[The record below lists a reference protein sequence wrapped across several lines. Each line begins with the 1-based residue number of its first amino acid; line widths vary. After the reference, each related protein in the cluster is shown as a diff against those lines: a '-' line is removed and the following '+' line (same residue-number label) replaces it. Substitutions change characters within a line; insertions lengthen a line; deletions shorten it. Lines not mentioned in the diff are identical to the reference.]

1 MEFLLEVITEEMPS
15 SHVQAGQA
23 QLEEKLA
30 AELRSAHLAVV
41 SLKTFGT
48 CRRLIVVGDFARR
61 QDDKEEAVVGP
72 PKTVGLAPDGS
83 PTAAAKGFAR
93 AQNVDVAKLEVIPTP
108 RGEYLGIKKTV
119 TGRPAEEILAG
130 LLPGI
135 ISSLTFPKMMRWGE
149 GTFRFSRPI
158 KNVLCLF
165 GGKRVDFSLRGK
177 TSTDFTTGHKLHQ
190 PQKIQVKSFR
200 EYKTL
205 LKKGQVLIDPAE
217 RKELIRKN
225 SEKKLLPLK
234 GKIYPDEELLD
245 KLSYDVECPYIFVGK
260 FPENYLEL
268 PLEVLSAALR
278 EGQKLFSV
286 VRDGRQLPSFV
297 GVADTSR
304 DPKSLIRR
312 GNERVLRARLED
324 AQFFWEQDLKIPLA
338 KRATRLELIVF
349 QEKLG
354 TYREKTLRLKTL
366 GGYICAKIDE
376 KSLKKDVIQAAELC
390 KVDLLTEMVREF
402 PSLQGKVGGLYARAE
417 GCPVAVAQAI
427 YEHYKPI
434 SLEDTSPASLVGAI
448 LSLADKLDSVVG
460 VVGIGIQAS
469 GSSDPFGIRR
479 NATGICK
486 VILDKKLSLSFSR
499 LLEKALSAYGGA
511 LERPAAE
518 ILACCLNLFVQ
529 RLRHIYETQGHRYD
543 LVNAALGAGI
553 DNIFYSYLRLKA
565 LDNLKKS
572 PSFASLI
579 LMAKRVNNIIRGVP
593 PCKINPELLAE
604 KEEREL
610 FSAFSIIAENVR
622 PLVEAGDFAKAQNM
636 ILKMQAPLSSFFD
649 KVLVMTED
657 KKIRQNR
664 LALLQAISGLLLQ
677 VADYSQVVG
686 EGEK

>member
-1 MEFLLEVITEEMPS
+1 
-15 SHVQAGQA
+15 
-23 QLEEKLA
+23 
-30 AELRSAHLAVV
+30 
-41 SLKTFGT
+41 
-48 CRRLIVVGDFARR
+48 
-61 QDDKEEAVVGP
+61 
-72 PKTVGLAPDGS
+72 
-83 PTAAAKGFAR
+83 
-93 AQNVDVAKLEVIPTP
+93 
-108 RGEYLGIKKTV
+108 
-119 TGRPAEEILAG
+119 
-130 LLPGI
+130 
-135 ISSLTFPKMMRWGE
+135 
-149 GTFRFSRPI
+149 
-158 KNVLCLF
+158 
-165 GGKRVDFSLRGK
+165 
-177 TSTDFTTGHKLHQ
+177 
-190 PQKIQVKSFR
+190 
-200 EYKTL
+200 
-205 LKKGQVLIDPAE
+205 VLIDPAE

-324 AQFFWEQDLKIPLA
+324 ARFFWEQDLKIPLA

-657 KKIRQNR
+657 KKIRQNW

>member
-1 MEFLLEVITEEMPS
+1 MEFLLEIITEEMPS

-23 QLEEKLA
+23 QLEEKLR
-30 AELRSAHLAVV
+30 AELESAHLAVI

-48 CRRLIVVGDFARR
+48 CRRLIVAGDFGRR
-61 QDDKEEAVVGP
+61 QDDKEEVVVGP
-72 PKTVGLAPDGS
+72 PKKVGLAPDGS
-83 PTAAAKGFAR
+83 PTVAAEGFAR

-119 TGRPAEEILAG
+119 TGKPAEEILAG

-135 ISSLTFPKMMRWGE
+135 ISSLAFPKMMRWGE

-158 KNVLCLF
+158 KNILCLF
-165 GGKRVDFSLRGK
+165 GGKRVDFSLHGK
-177 TSTDFTTGHKLHQ
+177 TSTDFTTGHKLHK
-190 PQKIQVKSFR
+190 PQKIQVRSFR
-200 EYKTL
+200 EYKAL
-205 LKKGQVLIDPAE
+205 LKKGLVLIDPAE
-217 RKELIRKN
+217 RKELIRRN
-225 SEKKLLPLK
+225 SERRLLRLK
-234 GKIYPDEELLD
+234 GKVYPDEELLD
-245 KLSYDVECPYIFVGK
+245 KLTYDVEWPYVFLGK
-260 FPENYLEL
+260 FPEDYLGL

-297 GVADTSR
+297 GVADTSG
-304 DPKSLIRR
+304 DPKSLIRK

-324 AQFFWEQDLKIPLA
+324 ARFFWDQDLKIPLA
-338 KRATRLELIVF
+338 KRAAGLGLIVF

-354 TYREKTLRLKTL
+354 TYREKSLRLKTL
-366 GGYICAKIDE
+366 GGYICDKIDE
-376 KSLKKDVIQAAELC
+376 KSLKKEVAQAAELC
-390 KVDLLTEMVREF
+390 KVDLLTEIVREF

-417 GCPVAVAQAI
+417 GYPGVVAQAI

-434 SLEDTSPASLVGAI
+434 SLEDSTPGSLAGAI

-511 LERPAAE
+511 LEKPAEE
-518 ILACCLNLFVQ
+518 ILASCLSLFVQ
-529 RLRHIYETQGHRYD
+529 RLRHVYETQGYRYD

-553 DNIFYSYLRLKA
+553 GNIFYSYLRLRA

-572 PSFASLI
+572 PSFAALI
-579 LMAKRVNNIIRGVP
+579 LMAKRVNNIIRGVL
-593 PCKINPELLAE
+593 PCKVNPELLAE

-610 FSAFSIIAENVR
+610 FSTFSIIAENVR

-636 ILKMQAPLSSFFD
+636 ILKMQAPLSTFFD

-657 KKIRQNR
+657 KRIRQNR
-664 LALLQAISGLLLQ
+664 LALLQAISRLLLQ
-677 VADYSQVVG
+677 VADYSQVVA
-686 EGEK
+686 EGDK

>member
-1 MEFLLEVITEEMPS
+1 MEFLLEIMTEEMPS

-23 QLEEKLA
+23 QLEEKLR
-30 AELRSAHLAVV
+30 AELESARLAVA
-41 SLKTFGT
+41 SLKTYGT

-61 QDDKEEAVVGP
+61 QGDKGEVVIGP
-72 PKTVGLAPDGS
+72 PKAIGLAPDGS

-108 RGEYLGIKKTV
+108 RGEYLGVKKTV
-119 TGRPAEEILAG
+119 TGKPAEEILAG

-135 ISSLTFPKMMRWGE
+135 IGSLAFPKMMRWGE

-158 KNVLCLF
+158 KNILCLF
-165 GGKRVDFSLRGK
+165 GGKRVDFCLYGK

-190 PQKIQVKSFR
+190 PQKIQAKSFR
-200 EYKTL
+200 EYKSR
-205 LKKGQVLIDPAE
+205 LKKSQVLIDPAE
-217 RKELIRKN
+217 RKELIRRN
-225 SEKKLLPLK
+225 IEKKLVRFK
-234 GKIYPDEELLD
+234 GKIYADEELLE
-245 KLSYDVECPYIFVGK
+245 KLSYDVECPYVFVGK
-260 FPENYLEL
+260 FPKDYLEL

-286 VRDGRQLPSFV
+286 VRDNRQLPSFV
-297 GVADTSR
+297 GVADTSG
-304 DPKSLIRR
+304 DPRSLIRK

-324 AQFFWEQDLKIPLA
+324 ARFFWDQDIKIPLA
-338 KRATRLELIVF
+338 KRAAGLGLIVF

-354 TYREKTLRLKTL
+354 TYREKSLRLKTL
-366 GGYICAKIDE
+366 GGYICDKIEE
-376 KSLKKDVIQAAELC
+376 KSLKKDVVAAAELC

-402 PSLQGKVGGLYARAE
+402 PSLQGKIGGLYARAE
-417 GCPVAVAQAI
+417 GYPFAVVQAI

-434 SLEDTSPASLVGAI
+434 SLEDSSPASLTGAI
-448 LSLADKLDSVVG
+448 LSLADKLDSVAG

-499 LLEKALSAYGGA
+499 LLEKALSAYGSA
-511 LERPAAE
+511 LEKPAAE
-518 ILACCLNLFVQ
+518 ILDCCLSLFVQ
-529 RLRHIYETQGHRYD
+529 RLRHIYETLGYRYD

-565 LDNLKKS
+565 LDNLRKS

-593 PCKINPELLAE
+593 PCKVNPELLAE
-604 KEEREL
+604 KEEQEL
-610 FSAFSIIAENVR
+610 FSTFSIIAENAR
-622 PLVEAGDFAKAQNM
+622 PLAEAGDFAKAQNM

-657 KKIRQNR
+657 KRVRQNR

-686 EGEK
+686 EAEK

>member
-1 MEFLLEVITEEMPS
+1 MEFLLELITEEMPS

-23 QLEEKLA
+23 QLEEKLR
-30 AELRSAHLAVV
+30 AELASVPLAVV
-41 SLKTFGT
+41 SLKTYGT

-61 QDDKEEAVVGP
+61 QDDKEDVVVGP
-72 PKTVGLAPDGS
+72 PKAVGLNPDGS
-83 PTAAAKGFAR
+83 PSAAAQGFAR

-135 ISSLTFPKMMRWGE
+135 ISSLAFPKMMRWGE

-158 KNVLCLF
+158 KNILCLF
-165 GGKRVDFSLRGK
+165 GGKRVDFSLQGK

-190 PQKIQVKSFR
+190 PQKIQVKSFP
-200 EYKTL
+200 EYKAL
-205 LKKGQVLIDPAE
+205 LKKSLVLIDPAE
-217 RKELIRKN
+217 RKELIRRN
-225 SEKKLLPLK
+225 SEKKLLRLK

-245 KLSYDVECPYIFVGK
+245 KLSYDVECPYVFVGK
-260 FPENYLEL
+260 FPEDYLKL

-286 VRDGRQLPSFV
+286 VWDGRQLPAFV
-297 GVADTSR
+297 GVADASG
-304 DPKSLIRR
+304 DPKSLIRK

-324 AQFFWEQDLKIPLA
+324 ARFFWEQDLKIPLA
-338 KRATRLELIVF
+338 KRAAGLELIVF

-354 TYREKTLRLKTL
+354 TYREKALRLKAL
-366 GGYICAKIDE
+366 GGYICDKIDE
-376 KSLKKDVIQAAELC
+376 KSLKKDVVQAAELC

-417 GCPVAVAQAI
+417 GYPVAVTQAV
-427 YEHYKPI
+427 YEHYQPL
-434 SLEDTSPASLVGAI
+434 SLEDTSPASLAGAV

-499 LLEKALSAYGGA
+499 LLERVLSAYGGA
-511 LERPAAE
+511 LEKPAAE
-518 ILACCLNLFVQ
+518 VLASCLSLFVQ
-529 RLRHIYETQGHRYD
+529 RLRHVYETRGYRYD

-553 DNIFYSYLRLKA
+553 DNIFYSSLRLKA

-572 PSFASLI
+572 PPFASLI
-579 LMAKRVNNIIRGVP
+579 LMAKRVNNIIRGVRP
-593 PCKINPELLAE
+593 HKINPELLAE

-610 FSAFSIIAENVR
+610 FSTFSIIAENVR

-636 ILKMQAPLSSFFD
+636 ILKMQAPLSTFFD

-657 KKIRQNR
+657 KRIRQNR
-664 LALLQAISGLLLQ
+664 LALLQAISGLLIQ
-677 VADYSQVVG
+677 VADYSQVVE